1 MKKLPLIAL
10 SLLAAISLFV
20 AAQNQNANTNAN
32 TNSSSTTNSSK
43 STSAKRSPIFR
54 ATADQIKQA
63 QAILKQ
69 RGFYTGEQIGKL
81 DPDTRAGLKKY
92 QQAEGLKVTGTL
104 NKVTLVKMGI
114 TLTEKQKAM

>member
-1 MKKLPLIAL
+1 MKRLPLVAL
-10 SLLAAISLFV
+10 SLLVAISFAG
-20 AAQNQNANTNAN
+20 AAQNQNANANAN
-32 TNSSSTTNSSK
+32 SNGAKNANK
-43 STSAKRSPIFR
+43 STKANRGPIFR
-54 ATADQIKQA
+54 AAADQTKQA

-69 RGFYTGEQIGKL
+69 RGFYSGEQSGKL
-81 DPDTRAGLKKY
+81 DPATRAGLKKY